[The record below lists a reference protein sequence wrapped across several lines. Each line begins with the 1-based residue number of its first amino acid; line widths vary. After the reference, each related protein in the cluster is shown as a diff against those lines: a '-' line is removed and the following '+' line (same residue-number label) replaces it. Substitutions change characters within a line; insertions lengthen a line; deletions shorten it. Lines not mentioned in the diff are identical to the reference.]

1 MSAAA
6 AARQREGTTLTHR
19 QVLIVFSGLMLG
31 VLLAA
36 LDQTIVST
44 ALPTIVAQLHGFAK
58 FPWVVAAYLLA
69 STVTTPL
76 YGKFSDLYGRKGVF
90 QFAIV
95 VFLVGSVLSGLS
107 RNMDQLIA
115 FRAVQGLGAGGLMA
129 LAMAIIGDIVSPRER
144 GRYQGLFGAVFA
156 FASVAGPLVGGL
168 IVEHFSWRWVFYIN
182 IPIGI
187 VALVVTSSVLR
198 LPFRRQPHR
207 IDYLG
212 TGLMTFWVSALLLMT
227 VWGGSQYAWTSPL
240 ILTLAGTGVGV
251 LFAFVW
257 WETRAAEPLLPP
269 RLFRNDIFSTSS
281 VMTFLIAMAMFGA
294 IVYLPFYFQLVRGL
308 TPMISGL
315 MLTPF
320 MVGILTFSIASGR
333 LVSRTGRYRV
343 FPLIGTVL
351 MTFGLVL
358 MTLLTTTTP
367 YWELALF
374 MVVFGAGIGLIMQ
387 NVVLATQN
395 AVEVEVL
402 GTATSGLM
410 FFRSLGAVFGT
421 TMFGAV
427 FVNRINAWLPRLLP
441 AQARETLHLHASA
454 AGLNIPP
461 GALQRM
467 PVAVQ
472 HDIAQAF
479 VHSIHTVFLVAVPF
493 ALLSIVFALRLRE
506 IPLRKTT
513 GLAGPATEAPATDAA
528 ATDGAAV
535 DAELPAAAP
544 DADVEVPTTV

>member
-6 AARQREGTTLTHR
+6 AARKNREPTTLTHR

-44 ALPTIVAQLHGFAK
+44 ALPTIVAHLHGFSK
-58 FPWVVAAYLLA
+58 FPWVVASYLLA

-76 YGKFSDLYGRKGVF
+76 YGKFSDQYGRKGVF

-95 VFLVGSVLSGLS
+95 VFLIGSVLSGLS
-107 RNMDQLIA
+107 QNMDQLVA

-156 FASVAGPLVGGL
+156 FASVAGPLVGGI

-187 VALVVTSSVLR
+187 VALVVTTSVLR

-212 TGLMTFWVSALLLMT
+212 TALMVGWVSSLLLVT
-227 VWGGSQYAWTSPL
+227 VWGGSTYAWGSPV
-240 ILTLAGTGVGV
+240 IMALAATGA
-251 LFAFVW
+251 LLLAAFVW
-257 WETRAAEPLLPP
+257 WETKAAEPLLPP

-281 VMTFLIAMAMFGA
+281 VMTFLIAMSMFGA
-294 IVYLPFYFQLVRGL
+294 IVYLPFYFQLVRGV

-320 MVGILTFSIASGR
+320 MIGILTFSILSGR
-333 LVSRTGRYRV
+333 RVSKTGRYRI
-343 FPLIGTVL
+343 FPLVGTL
-351 MTFGLVL
+351 L
-358 MTLLTTTTP
+358 MTLGLGLLTLLTASTP
-367 YWELALF
+367 YWELSVF

-441 AQARETLHLHASA
+441 ASVRDSLHLHASA
-454 AGLNIPP
+454 AGLNLPP

-467 PVAVQ
+467 PAPVQ
-472 HDIAQAF
+472 VEIGQAF
-479 VHSIHTVFLVAVPF
+479 VHSIHTVFLVALPF
-493 ALLSIVFALRLRE
+493 AALSIIFAVRLRE
-506 IPLRKTT
+506 IPLRATT
-513 GLAGPATEAPATDAA
+513 GLAAPGEAGVPTPADTLA
-528 ATDGAAV
+528 
-535 DAELPAAAP
+535 AELAP
-544 DADVEVPTTV
+544 EVTTVV

>member
-6 AARQREGTTLTHR
+6 ARSREGTTLTHR

-44 ALPTIVAQLHGFAK
+44 ALPSIVAHLHGFAQLS
-58 FPWVVAAYLLA
+58 WVVSAYLLA

-95 VFLVGSVLSGLS
+95 VFLAGSVLAGLS
-107 RNMDQLIA
+107 QNMDQLIV

-156 FASVAGPLVGGL
+156 FASVAGPLVGGV

-182 IPIGI
+182 VPIGI

-198 LPFRRQPHR
+198 LPFRRHPHR
-207 IDYLG
+207 IDYTG
-212 TGLMTFWVSALLLMT
+212 TALMIGGVSALLLVT
-227 VWGGSQYAWTSPL
+227 VWGGSQYPWASPT
-240 ILTLAGTGVGV
+240 IVGLAAAGVV
-251 LFAFVW
+251 LLAAFGW
-257 WETRAAEPLLPP
+257 WETKAAEPLLPP
-269 RLFRNDIFSTSS
+269 TLFRNDIFSTSS
-281 VMTFLIAMAMFGA
+281 AMTFVIAMAMFGA
-294 IVYLPFYFQLVRGL
+294 IVYLPFYFQLVRGV
-308 TPMISGL
+308 TPTVSGL
-315 MLTPF
+315 MLVPF
-320 MVGILTFSIASGR
+320 MGGILTMSILSGR

-343 FPLIGTVL
+343 FPLVGTVL
-351 MTFGLVL
+351 MTAGLFL
-358 MTLLTTTTP
+358 MTLITATTP
-367 YWELALF
+367 YLELALF

-421 TMFGAV
+421 AMFGAV

-441 AQARETLHLHASA
+441 AQGRAAFHIHASA
-454 AGLNIPP
+454 SGLNLPP
-461 GALQRM
+461 GTLKKM
-467 PVAVQ
+467 PVPVQ
-472 HDIAQAF
+472 QAITQAF

-493 ALLSIVFALRLRE
+493 AALSIVFAIRLRE

-513 GLAGPATEAPATDAA
+513 GLAAPGERADAAAEATEAAA
-528 ATDGAAV
+528 GAGLEIGTAV
-535 DAELPAAAP
+535 
-544 DADVEVPTTV
+544 

>member
-6 AARQREGTTLTHR
+6 ARKSGEGTTLTHR

-44 ALPTIVAQLHGFAK
+44 ALPTIVAHLHGFSK
-58 FPWVVAAYLLA
+58 FPWVVASYLLA

-76 YGKFSDLYGRKGVF
+76 YGKFSDQYGRKGVF

-95 VFLVGSVLSGLS
+95 VFLAGSVLSGLS
-107 RNMDQLIA
+107 QNMDQLIA

-182 IPIGI
+182 VPIGI
-187 VALVVTSSVLR
+187 VALVVTTSVLR

-212 TGLMTFWVSALLLMT
+212 TGLMVGWVSSLLLMT
-227 VWGGSQYAWTSPL
+227 VWGGDGTYAWGSPV
-240 ILTLAGTGVGV
+240 ILGLAATGAV
-251 LFAFVW
+251 LLVAFVW

-269 RLFRNDIFSTSS
+269 KLFRNDVFSTSS
-281 VMTFLIAMAMFGA
+281 AMTFLIAMAMFGA
-294 IVYLPFYFQLVRGL
+294 IVYLPFYFQLVRGV

-320 MVGILTFSIASGR
+320 MVGILTFSILSGR
-333 LVSRTGRYRV
+333 MVSRTGRYRIY
-343 FPLIGTVL
+343 PLVGTL
-351 MTFGLVL
+351 L
-358 MTLLTTTTP
+358 MTLGLGLMTMLTATTP
-367 YWELALF
+367 YWELGAF

-441 AQARETLHLHASA
+441 ASVREALHIHASA
-454 AGLNIPP
+454 AGLNLPP

-467 PVAVQ
+467 PKSVQVA
-472 HDIAQAF
+472 IGQAF
-479 VHSIHTVFLVAVPF
+479 VHSIHTVFLVALPF
-493 ALLSIVFALRLRE
+493 AALSIVFALRLRE
-506 IPLRKTT
+506 IPLRGTT
-513 GLAGPATEAPATDAA
+513 GLA
-528 ATDGAAV
+528 
-535 DAELPAAAP
+535 AP
-544 DADVEVPTTV
+544 DEAEVPTPAELLGAEMSPEVTSAV